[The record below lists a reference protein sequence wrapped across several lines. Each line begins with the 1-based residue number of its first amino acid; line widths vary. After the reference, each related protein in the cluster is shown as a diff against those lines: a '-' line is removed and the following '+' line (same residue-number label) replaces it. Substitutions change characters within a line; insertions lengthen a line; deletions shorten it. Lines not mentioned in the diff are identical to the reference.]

1 MDFANN
7 PSFIRQGPHPAVRLA
22 LCVLL
27 SIALLI
33 GDSRY
38 GLMEHVREA
47 LSVALYP
54 VQRAVNVPFA
64 GARHV
69 IDFFTA
75 QAQLKAENDA
85 LKSQRL
91 QMSAQLARLAT
102 VEREYRELRQLNEL
116 KSSRAEGGQLAEVL
130 YTGRDPF
137 SYKLIIDK
145 GADAQISPGQP
156 VIDSQGLIGQ
166 VTRVQPLTAE
176 VTLIIDKNH
185 MVPVMIER
193 TGARAILYGYGGGVE
208 VRYLPNHADVQEK
221 DLLVTS
227 GIDDLYPAGL
237 PVARVG
243 KIERNTGAAFARL
256 STSVVAGVQESR
268 FVLVL
273 NPKQHV
279 PAAPP
284 PPPDAAP
291 PRRTE

>member
-27 SIALLI
+27 SVALLI
-33 GDSRY
+33 GDSRF

-64 GARHV
+64 GARHA
-69 IDFFTA
+69 IDFFTT
-75 QAQLKAENDA
+75 QAELKTENDE
-85 LKSQRL
+85 LKNRHL
-91 QMSAQLARLAT
+91 LMSAQLRRLAT

-145 GADAQISPGQP
+145 GEDAHIRPGQP

-185 MVPVMIER
+185 MVPVMSER

-208 VRYLPNHADVQEK
+208 VRYLPSHADVQEK

-237 PVARVG
+237 PVARIG
-243 KIERNTGAAFARL
+243 KVERNTGAAFARL
-256 STSVVAGVQESR
+256 STSVVAGVQQSR

-273 NPKQHV
+273 NQKQHV
-279 PAAPP
+279 PARPAAT
-284 PPPDAAP
+284 DAQ
-291 PRRTE
+291 PRSTE